1 MALEITGKVFT
12 VLPSQSG
19 QGQKGPWVKQ
29 NFVIETG
36 DQYPKKVCLLAWN
49 DKAEI
54 VSRLKEGD
62 EVKVAFDLESRE
74 FNGKWY
80 TDAKVWKMEVLS
92 QSNLSSS
99 SHYEPTPTAS
109 NQEPQPPVSDD
120 LPF

>member
-12 VLPSQSG
+12 VLPSQNG

-49 DKAEI
+49 DKAEF

-92 QSNLSSS
+92 QTSSS
-99 SHYEPTPTAS
+99 SASEPSSVAVEEAP
-109 NQEPQPPVSDD
+109 PPVS
-120 LPF
+120 

>member
-12 VLPSQSG
+12 VLPSQNG

-54 VSRLKEGD
+54 VSRLREGD
-62 EVKVAFDLESRE
+62 EVKVSFDLESRE

-80 TDAKVWKMEVLS
+80 TDAKVWKMEVVSQASTVPSNELS
-92 QSNLSSS
+92 VPIAMEQA
-99 SHYEPTPTAS
+99 P
-109 NQEPQPPVSDD
+109 PPVSDD

>member
-12 VLPSQSG
+12 VLPAQNG

-54 VSRLKEGD
+54 VSRLKQGD
-62 EVKVAFDLESRE
+62 EVKVAVDLESRE
-74 FNGKWY
+74 YQGRWY
-80 TDAKVWKMEVLS
+80 TDAKAWKIEVLS
-92 QSNLSSS
+92 QSTVAASS
-99 SHYEPTPTAS
+99 
-109 NQEPQPPVSDD
+109 N
-120 LPF
+120 

>member
-12 VLPSQSG
+12 VLPSQNG

-62 EVKVAFDLESRE
+62 EVKQNEEFGFIRFGSRVDVFFPVGTKLDVKIGDIVQVLEDWE
-74 FNGKWY
+74 N
-80 TDAKVWKMEVLS
+80 T
-92 QSNLSSS
+92 N
-99 SHYEPTPTAS
+99 
-109 NQEPQPPVSDD
+109 
-120 LPF
+120 

>member
-12 VLPSQSG
+12 VLAAQNG

-29 NFVIETG
+29 SFVIETA
-36 DQYPKKVCLLAWN
+36 DQYPKKICLMAWN

-62 EVKVAFDLESRE
+62 EVRVAVDLESRE
-74 FNGKWY
+74 YQGKWY
-80 TDAKVWKMEVLS
+80 TDAKAWKIEVVS
-92 QSNLSSS
+92 QTTSAASPNEASPSFSN
-99 SHYEPTPTAS
+99 EDAP
-109 NQEPQPPVSDD
+109 PPVSDD